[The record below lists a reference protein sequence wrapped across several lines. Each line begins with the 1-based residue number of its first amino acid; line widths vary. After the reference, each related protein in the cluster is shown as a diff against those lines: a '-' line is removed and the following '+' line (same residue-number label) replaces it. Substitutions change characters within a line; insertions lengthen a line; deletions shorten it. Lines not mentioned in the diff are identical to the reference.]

1 MSTPIIPSEPS
12 TPESTT
18 NPNSINSLMKSVD
31 EQKKQAISDTKYDT
45 KGQIYEKFQGTS
57 SSPLPSVQKI
67 FSIGLSFTIA
77 AGVLLVVGGLLPKAK
92 KR

>member
-1 MSTPIIPSEPS
+1 MATPIIPSEPS

-18 NPNSINSLMKSVD
+18 NPNSINSLMKTVD
-31 EQKKQAISDTKYDT
+31 EQKKQAVSDTKYDT
-45 KGQIYEKFQGTS
+45 KGNIYEKFQGTTS
-57 SSPLPSVQKI
+57 SLPSVQKI

-77 AGVLLVVGGLLPKAK
+77 AGILLVVGGLLPKTK

>member
-1 MSTPIIPSEPS
+1 MATPIIPSEPS
-12 TPESTT
+12 TPDSTT
-18 NPNSINSLMKSVD
+18 NPNSINSLMKTVD

-57 SSPLPSVQKI
+57 SSLPSKEKI
-67 FSIGLSFTIA
+67 LSIGASFAIA
-77 AGVLLVVGGLLPKAK
+77 AGILLVVGGLLPKTK